1 MCVGENCVNEG
12 TGTNALERRS
22 FLRETAT
29 AIIGVALT
37 NSTVAE
43 QASPPPSSALND
55 PELVQEIVSFKSGKA
70 TIQGYQARPKGEG
83 KYRGVVVMHG
93 DFGLPE
99 VNHYTAAVQAQNG
112 FVSLAIKRFSRYPD
126 LTLQDVIKSDRT
138 DRRYL
143 SRKFNEE
150 ELEDAQAA
158 INYLNGLS
166 IVKREG
172 VGIVGFCG
180 GGVQALWLSTTSK
193 DIKVVVTLYAS
204 PGNSE
209 RYQNPKDP
217 KPTLMEM
224 VKRIR
229 VPIQAHYGSAD
240 TSTPVD
246 DVKKF
251 EGALK
256 AQRTPIETFYY
267 EGARHAFCN
276 YERPNYNAEACK
288 LAMRRTMDFL
298 KGHLQ

>member
-1 MCVGENCVNEG
+1 MRVGENCVNG
-12 TGTNALERRS
+12 RTTTNAMERRS

-29 AIIGVALT
+29 SIIGVALT

-55 PELVQEIVSFKSGKA
+55 PDLVQGIVSFKSGKA
-70 TIQGYQARPKGEG
+70 TIEGHQARPKEEG
-83 KYRGVVVMHG
+83 KYRAVVVMHG

-99 VNHYTAAVQAQNG
+99 VNRYTAAVLAQNG

-126 LTLQDVIKSDRT
+126 LTLQDVIKSDRS

-143 SRKFNEE
+143 SREFNEE

-180 GGVQALWLSTTSK
+180 GGLQALWLSTKSK
-193 DIKVVVTLYAS
+193 DVKVVVTLYAP

-224 VKRIR
+224 VKLIR
-229 VPIQAHYGSAD
+229 VPVQAHYGGAD
-240 TSTPVD
+240 ASTPVG

-251 EGALK
+251 EDALK
-256 AQRTPIETFYY
+256 AQRTPIETFFY
-267 EGARHAFCN
+267 EGAKHAFCN
-276 YERPNYNAEACK
+276 YQRGNYSAEACK
-288 LAMRRTMDFL
+288 LAMNRTMDFL